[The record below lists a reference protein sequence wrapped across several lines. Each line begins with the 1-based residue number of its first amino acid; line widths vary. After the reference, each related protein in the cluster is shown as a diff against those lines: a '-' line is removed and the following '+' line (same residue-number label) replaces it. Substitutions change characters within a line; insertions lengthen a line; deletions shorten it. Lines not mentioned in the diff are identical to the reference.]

1 MPSLSMPNKRNRSR
15 RQHIRKM
22 KFQVTNGAECDAGL
36 QRPDRLDIEPSRKRE
51 KASSILALS
60 QEPNAGEKR
69 PFRGG
74 PLL

>member
-1 MPSLSMPNKRNRSR
+1 
-15 RQHIRKM
+15 M